1 MNPGPKTWI
10 RASSCHHSPLS
21 SRDSEIIML
30 ISKCGSI
37 KFLLHMQSMKSKVT
51 DRPPPPPPQSP
62 SYCQNVLQKKTSHV
76 CKESPTASRAILHRH
91 TVSRGSGGTR
101 GNNGKRVFK
110 SQRWI
115 CVMIVN
121 DVFPCPLRQTVRPNL
136 YSCFLFVTVR
146 ATDVCPCLLL
156 GQSMSH

>member
-1 MNPGPKTWI
+1 MDQ
-10 RASSCHHSPLS
+10 LS
-21 SRDSEIIML
+21 SYYICNQWRAKSLTGRRRRRLSLCPIVKMS
-30 ISKCGSI
+30 SK
-37 KFLLHMQSMKSKVT
+37 
-51 DRPPPPPPQSP
+51 
-62 SYCQNVLQKKTSHV
+62 KKKNSHV

-156 GQSMSH
+156 GQSMSHWFGVNRDVWDVDVMDVSRLIHQGEKKI

>member
-1 MNPGPKTWI
+1 MDQ
-10 RASSCHHSPLS
+10 LS
-21 SRDSEIIML
+21 SYYICNQWRAKSLTGRHRRRLSLRPIVKMS
-30 ISKCGSI
+30 SK
-37 KFLLHMQSMKSKVT
+37 
-51 DRPPPPPPQSP
+51 
-62 SYCQNVLQKKTSHV
+62 KKNSHV

-156 GQSMSH
+156 GQSMSHWFGANRDVWDVDVMDVSRLIHQGEKKI